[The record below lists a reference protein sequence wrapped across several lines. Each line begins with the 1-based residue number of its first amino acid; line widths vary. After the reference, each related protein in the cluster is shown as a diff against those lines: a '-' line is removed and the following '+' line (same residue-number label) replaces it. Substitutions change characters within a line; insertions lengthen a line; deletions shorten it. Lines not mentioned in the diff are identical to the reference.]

1 MYWMKQAQ
9 ISKYHQVPNYMISDS
24 KPPNLEGVFF
34 NNNKK
39 TPLIGSITNKK
50 PSKVSADQN
59 MSTHWKSIQY
69 LFVIRCAIW
78 YQLYSLKHVK
88 NTHGG
93 ALLLVKLQAWNFT
106 KSNTPPW
113 AFSTFFKLYEL
124 YQIKQRISFYSSEER
139 ME

>member
-69 LFVIRCAIW
+69 LDIFSNFPLINYLW
-78 YQLYSLKHVK
+78 YVARFGT
-88 NTHGG
+88 NCT
-93 ALLLVKLQAWNFT
+93 V
-106 KSNTPPW
+106 
-113 AFSTFFKLYEL
+113 
-124 YQIKQRISFYSSEER
+124 
-139 ME
+139 

>member
-50 PSKVSADQN
+50 TFESKCRPKYKHAL
-59 MSTHWKSIQY
+59 KKYSIFRY
-69 LFVIRCAIW
+69 F
-78 YQLYSLKHVK
+78 
-88 NTHGG
+88 
-93 ALLLVKLQAWNFT
+93 
-106 KSNTPPW
+106 
-113 AFSTFFKLYEL
+113 
-124 YQIKQRISFYSSEER
+124 
-139 ME
+139 